1 MRDQFSNHYED
12 LLDGGYDCVDRIVLN
27 AYFPMGVSEG
37 GFRSWWRLLNGS
49 DQDLDN
55 AHLMRMAGRFSRRL
69 RAWAE
74 AHQIP
79 VVDCTVGERKHE
91 IAEEYLSTHELRP
104 GLFMILVFRSPA
116 LVWDV
121 QRTGAGK
128 IGNIES
134 KTPWPYVNH
143 YHFQIL
149 DPEWGHITIK
159 MSGHP
164 PFGAQVMLNGHEY
177 VACKAKQ
184 KNIDFTK
191 EGNCFTHTA
200 DPAGLA
206 TVADTL
212 SEERTI
218 GRLSQLCERW
228 IYSTCLLFAL
238 DLEEQRR
245 SGFRYQ
251 YSIYQVEYSRNLQF
265 QTGAEMEQVFQSLID
280 RTRAP
285 LHLAQVKTIF
295 GTKKRP
301 CRRKLQHGRY
311 EVAVETP
318 AYNLTVFKVH
328 YGKLT
333 LKIYTKGERV
343 LRIEVMVHNT
353 KELACGRSLPNFCK
367 IVQLLRGMLERFLDR
382 LHFMDVCF
390 IADDTLEK
398 LPLASRVGKT
408 KVGGVDFNRPRM
420 RAVANAVLALATSP
434 KGFTAS
440 QLAQKVSTL
449 SHLPPSPYGP
459 RHAAYD
465 LKKLRSKKLVDKIES
480 SHRYQPTRQGLRA
493 LTALLVL
500 RDKVI
505 KPLLASSCQL
515 KRGPKP
521 KNATPIDHHY
531 HRLQVDMRNLF
542 QDLGIAA

>member
-1 MRDQFSNHYED
+1 MRDQFSEHYDE
-12 LLDGGYDCVDRIVLN
+12 LLEGGYDCVDRIVLN
-27 AYFPMGVSEG
+27 AYFPLGVSEG
-37 GFRSWWRLLNGS
+37 GFRSWWRLLSGS
-49 DQDLDN
+49 DQGLDN

-69 RAWAE
+69 RAWAQ
-74 AHQIP
+74 ARQIP

-91 IAEEYLSTHELRP
+91 IAQEYLSTHELRP
-104 GLFMILVFRSPA
+104 GLFMILVYRSPA

-121 QRTGAGK
+121 RMTGGGK

-134 KTPWPYVNH
+134 KKPWPYVNH

-177 VACKAKQ
+177 VAAQARQ
-184 KNIDFTK
+184 KNIAFTK
-191 EGNCFTHTA
+191 EGNCFTHTP

-206 TVADTL
+206 RVADTL

-265 QTGAEMEQVFQSLID
+265 QTGGEMEQVFQSLID

-285 LHLAQVKTIF
+285 LDLAQVRTIF
-295 GTKKRP
+295 GSKKRP
-301 CRRKLQHGRY
+301 CRRKLEHGRY

-343 LRIEVMVHNT
+343 LRIEVIVHNT
-353 KELACGRSLPNFCK
+353 KELACGRSLPNFGK
-367 IVQLLRGMLERFLDR
+367 IVQLLKQILERFLDT

-398 LPLASRVGKT
+398 LPLPSRVGKSR
-408 KVGGVDFNRPRM
+408 VGGVDFNRPRM
-420 RAVANAVLALATSP
+420 RAVAHAVIALATSP
-434 KGFTAS
+434 TGFTAS
-440 QLAQKVSTL
+440 ELAQKVAAL
-449 SHLPPSPYGP
+449 SGLPPSSYGP
-459 RHAAYD
+459 RQAAYD
-465 LKKLRSKKLVDKIES
+465 LKKLRGKKLVDKIGPS
-480 SHRYQPTRQGLRA
+480 RRYQPTRQGLRA
-493 LTALLVL
+493 LTALMVL

-505 KPLLASSCQL
+505 KPLLAASGRLQ
-515 KRGPKP
+515 RGPKP
-521 KNATPIDHHY
+521 KNITPIDHHY
-531 HRLQVDMRNLF
+531 YRLQAGMRNLF
-542 QDLGIAA
+542 QDMGIAA

>member
-1 MRDQFSNHYED
+1 MRDEFSKHYEG
-12 LLDGGYDCVDRIVLN
+12 LLKGSYDCVDRIVLN
-27 AYFPMGVSEG
+27 AYFPMGVNEG
-37 GFRSWWRLLNGS
+37 GFRCWWRLLNGS
-49 DQDLDN
+49 DEDLNN

-69 RAWAE
+69 RAWAQ

-79 VVDCTVGERKHE
+79 VVDCAVGERKHE
-91 IAEEYLSTHELRP
+91 IAEEHLSTHEVRP

-121 QRTGAGK
+121 QMTGTGK

-134 KTPWPYVNH
+134 KKPWPYVNH

-164 PFGAQVMLNGHEY
+164 PFGAQIMLNGHEY
-177 VACKAKQ
+177 VACKAK
-184 KNIDFTK
+184 KKGIDFTK
-191 EGNCFTHTA
+191 EGNCFTHIPDA
-200 DPAGLA
+200 AGLA
-206 TVADTL
+206 RVAETL
-212 SEERTI
+212 SGQRTI
-218 GRLSQLCERW
+218 GRLSQVCERW
-228 IYSTCLLFAL
+228 IYSACLLFAL
-238 DLEEQRR
+238 DLEEQQR
-245 SGFRYQ
+245 SQFRYQ
-251 YSIYQVEYSRNLQF
+251 YSIYQIEYSRNLQF
-265 QTGAEMEQVFQSLID
+265 QTGGEMEQVFQSLID

-285 LHLAQVKTIF
+285 LDLARVRTIF
-295 GTKKRP
+295 GSKKRP
-301 CRRKLQHGRY
+301 CRRKLRDGRF

-318 AYNLTVFKVH
+318 TYDLTVFKVH

-343 LRIEVMVHNT
+343 LRIEVVVHNT
-353 KELACGRSLPNFCK
+353 KDLACGRSLPNFGK
-367 IVQLLRGMLERFLDR
+367 IVQLLKGMLERFLNT
-382 LHFMDVCF
+382 LHYMDVCF

-398 LPLASRVGKT
+398 LPTASRVGRT
-408 KVGGVDFNRPRM
+408 RVGGVDFNRPRM
-420 RAVANAVLALATSP
+420 RAVAHAVIALATSP

-440 QLAQKVSTL
+440 QLAQKVGTL
-449 SHLPPSPYGP
+449 SNPLQARYGP

-465 LKKLRSKKLVDKIES
+465 VKKLRGKKLVEKIAS
-480 SHRYQPTRQGLRA
+480 SHRYQPTPQGLRA
-493 LTALLVL
+493 LTALMAL

-521 KNATPIDHHY
+521 KNATLLDQHY
-531 HRLQVDMRNLF
+531 ERLQAGMQDLF
-542 QDLGIAA
+542 GDLGIAA